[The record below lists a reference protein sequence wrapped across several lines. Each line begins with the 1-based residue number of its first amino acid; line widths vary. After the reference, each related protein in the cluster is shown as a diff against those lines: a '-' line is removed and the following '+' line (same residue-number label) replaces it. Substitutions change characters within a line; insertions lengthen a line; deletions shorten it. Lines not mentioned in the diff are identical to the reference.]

1 MAPRTVAVT
10 GTASGIGAATMA
22 RLEAEGHRVIGV
34 DRHAADVEADLS
46 TPDGRS
52 RAVDGVLDACGGTL
66 DGFIPCA
73 GVSGTSGPLIVRVNY
88 YGTMAVL
95 EGLRGALEAGTD
107 ASVVLVSSNSTTMT
121 PGLSPD
127 DARLFLDAD
136 EEDVVEAYADRGWL
150 AYPAGKLALAYW
162 VRANAADWIGRGVRV
177 NAVAPGIT
185 RTAMT
190 EAVAA
195 DPVAKAG
202 LDAIGIPIDRWA
214 EPEELAA
221 AIAFMQSPDASYV
234 VGQVLFVDGGIDAQL
249 QPFAHPTPLP
259 GGS

>member
-10 GTASGIGAATMA
+10 GTASGIGAATKA

-34 DRHAADVEADLS
+34 DLHAADVEADLS
-46 TPDGRS
+46 TADGRS

-66 DGFIPCA
+66 DGLVPCA
-73 GVSGTSGPLIVRVNY
+73 GVSGVSGPLIVRVNY
-88 YGTMAVL
+88 YGTVSVL

-127 DARLFLDAD
+127 DAKLFLEAD
-136 EEDVVEAYADRGWL
+136 EEAVVEAFADRGWL

-177 NAVAPGIT
+177 NSVAPGIT

-190 EAVAA
+190 EAVAD
-195 DPVAKAG
+195 DPAMRAG
-202 LDAIGIPIDRWA
+202 LDAIPLPIDRWA
-214 EPEELAA
+214 EPEEVAA

-234 VGQVLFVDGGIDAQL
+234 VGQVLFVDGGTDALL